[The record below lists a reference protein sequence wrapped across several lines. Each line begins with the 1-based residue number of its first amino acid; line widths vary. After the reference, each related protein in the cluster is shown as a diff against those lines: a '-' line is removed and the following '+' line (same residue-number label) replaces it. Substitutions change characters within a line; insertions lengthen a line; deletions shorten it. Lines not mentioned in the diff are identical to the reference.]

1 MVNDNNNKSVGD
13 GTQEIEAQAVVASG
27 QDARNHLLPI
37 EGDGRRDGRDLLG
50 GVEEKIDVPI
60 LLGRYRDA
68 EVALTRQREEGAV
81 VVRRV
86 VGEEFA
92 MDVKLAVEAEVSNGG
107 EIARQGLRKVLK
119 VAEVGSDGRWGDGA
133 RVGNGD

>member
-1 MVNDNNNKSVGD
+1 MNENKSVGD

-37 EGDGRRDGRDLLG
+37 EGNGGRDGRDLLG
-50 GVEEKIDVPI
+50 RVEEKIDVPI

-68 EVALTRQREEGAV
+68 EVALTRQREEGV
-81 VVRRV
+81 VLVRRV

-133 RVGNGD
+133 CVGDGE